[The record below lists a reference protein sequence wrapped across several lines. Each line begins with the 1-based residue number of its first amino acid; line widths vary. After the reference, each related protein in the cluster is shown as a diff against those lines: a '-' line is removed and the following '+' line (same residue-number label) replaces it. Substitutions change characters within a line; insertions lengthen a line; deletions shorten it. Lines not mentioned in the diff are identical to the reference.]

1 MCTVPGL
8 SCKTRGISRCV
19 FVGDPRL
26 FSSCVWVSGEVC
38 SGLGVK
44 EFYELIF
51 GNWRSMKKKRK
62 NDTTNPKCDRK

>member
-26 FSSCVWVSGEVC
+26 FSPCVWVSGEVC

-44 EFYELIF
+44 EFYEINIWQLAF
-51 GNWRSMKKKRK
+51 YEEKKEK
-62 NDTTNPKCDRK
+62 